1 MRAVLFLYFLL
12 LCTSIS
18 SKGITH
24 SFPTEPMCIAA
35 TLKSETS
42 FLSMRNA
49 RAVLD
54 VIRTRMHKTG
64 QSACKVVLANKQ
76 FSGMTMKKV
85 VEIDRKSLTQTVRV
99 ANMAPVC
106 KRCEFFH
113 AEWVRPTWRKQM
125 VLHKKIDGHLFYRTK
140 ERV

>member
-1 MRAVLFLYFLL
+1 MRWLLSFLL
-12 LCTSIS
+12 FVSLPIS
-18 SKGITH
+18 SKGVKH
-24 SFPTEPMCIAA
+24 PWPTEPMCIAA

-54 VIRTRMHKTG
+54 VIKTRMDKTG

-85 VEIDRKSLTQTVRV
+85 KEIDTKSLTAYREVV
-99 ANMAPVC
+99 MMAPVC

-113 AEWVRPTWRKQM
+113 AEWVKPTWRKQM
-125 VLHKKIDGHLFYRTK
+125 VLHRKIDGHLFYRTK